1 MIIAIAFEKDHQL
14 MERVNFKTSYNMEK
28 YNLNGACYDTT
39 PKIEYPVLD
48 IYMVKI
54 IMLQMKHVIY
64 LLVVK
69 KDAKIAH

>member
-39 PKIEYPVLD
+39 PKIEYPVPD

-54 IMLQMKHVIY
+54 IML
-64 LLVVK
+64 
-69 KDAKIAH
+69 